1 MGPKALMSRILR
13 VVRDLFSTV
22 HLGGSILCC
31 LSIIFTVSSIIWFL
45 NLLCSNIGRISFCTS
60 ETSLIFS
67 DITMN
72 SIMISLV
79 TKRCSVIIPYI
90 DRKLNCGVNPL
101 VIRSYLLE
109 QERNHRRG
117 WGKGGR
123 KGAMVGPLQFPN
135 QTRSNSFS
143 FKHQRYCFLWV
154 LRNYMNQKFHDFYRV
169 CYNFWAI
176 RGSFSFFLTA

>member
-22 HLGGSILCC
+22 HLGGSILYCF
-31 LSIIFTVSSIIWFL
+31 SIIFTVSSIIWSL
-45 NLLCSNIGRISFCTS
+45 NLLCSNIGRISFCAS

-79 TKRCSVIIPYI
+79 TKRCSVIILYI
-90 DRKLNCGVNPL
+90 NRKLNCGVNPL
-101 VIRSYLLE
+101 VIRSYLWE
-109 QERNHRRG
+109 QEWNHWRG
-117 WGKGGR
+117 GG
-123 KGAMVGPLQFPN
+123 GGPQGGHGRPTSISEPN
-135 QTRSNSFS
+135 GGW
-143 FKHQRYCFLWV
+143 WV
-154 LRNYMNQKFHDFYRV
+154 LRNYTNQKFHDFYRV